1 MNFHAVILMMI
12 SPSIYMRYITVT
24 AHMKAFCTHIRM
36 LHPVSTAEVLKNLE
50 RKVEYVEL
58 FIAEPCMGF

>member
-1 MNFHAVILMMI
+1 MNFHAVIQMMK

-24 AHMKAFCTHIRM
+24 SHMKAFCIHIKM
-36 LHPVSTAEVLKNLE
+36 LHPVSKAEILKYPE
-50 RKVEYVEL
+50 RKVEHVEL